1 MSKHIFEC
9 IDAHTCGNPVRLIL
23 TEKPD
28 LEGIS
33 MSEKR
38 LDFLK
43 KFDWIRKSLMFEP
56 RGHDM
61 MSGGMIFPPHDSK
74 NDFAILFLETSGCLP
89 MCGHGT
95 MGIVTIALEENL
107 VKPKVEGILN
117 IEVPAGVIQVT
128 YQKKD
133 KKVSWVEIVNVDSF
147 LAEKNLS
154 IISDNLGEI
163 NFDVS
168 YGGNFYAIIEK
179 QKNYSD
185 LEDFKAEEL
194 ISYSREI
201 RDKINKKYSEK
212 FIHPYDKSIKNVVDE
227 IVGLIK
233 SNS

>member
-61 MSGGMIFPPHDSK
+61 MSGGMIFPPQDSK

-95 MGIVTIALEENL
+95 IGTVTRELYLKYNERL
-107 VKPKVEGILN
+107 VQL
-117 IEVPAGVIQVT
+117 
-128 YQKKD
+128 KK
-133 KKVSWVEIVNVDSF
+133 KTK
-147 LAEKNLS
+147 
-154 IISDNLGEI
+154 
-163 NFDVS
+163 
-168 YGGNFYAIIEK
+168 
-179 QKNYSD
+179 
-185 LEDFKAEEL
+185 
-194 ISYSREI
+194 
-201 RDKINKKYSEK
+201 
-212 FIHPYDKSIKNVVDE
+212 
-227 IVGLIK
+227 
-233 SNS
+233 